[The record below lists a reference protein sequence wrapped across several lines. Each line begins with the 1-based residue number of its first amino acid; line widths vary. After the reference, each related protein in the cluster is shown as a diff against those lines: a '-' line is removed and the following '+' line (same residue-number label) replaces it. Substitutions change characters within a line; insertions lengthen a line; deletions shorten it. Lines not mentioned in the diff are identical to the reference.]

1 MPWKASSVVNERMW
15 FVLEQESGLH
25 SMTELC
31 AIYNIARET
40 GYDWLRRY
48 WQRGLEALQDRGRA
62 AHQHPNETPEEIAAA
77 VLELRRAHMSRGPR
91 KLKRVL
97 ERGEPQRPWPAGG
110 PPFHSTQT
118 NAVEFPGAAS
128 LRFEGVKKPSEF
140 PSCKKRSL
148 P

>member
-62 AHQHPNETPEEIAAA
+62 AHQHPNETQIG
-77 VLELRRAHMSRGPR
+77 RAH
-91 KLKRVL
+91 V
-97 ERGEPQRPWPAGG
+97 
-110 PPFHSTQT
+110 
-118 NAVEFPGAAS
+118 
-128 LRFEGVKKPSEF
+128 
-140 PSCKKRSL
+140 
-148 P
+148 